1 MARKSTDPGR
11 HIAGWVAWAS
21 VVGLLAIMA
30 LGSYPLAQAKGWLI
44 DGGQPTISAEQLE
57 SLQPEGNTQ
66 ALIGSAG
73 CLEPKA
79 SADQAKVAQAI
90 KSVGGIEKG
99 SLGIAVA
106 DLGADDLL
114 YGDNAD
120 VAMTPASTNKIMTG
134 LSALKVLGYDS
145 TFATRVMWDSE
156 TKTLTLVGGGDP
168 LLASTPETHP
178 YRTRVK
184 PATLSD
190 LADQVA
196 TKLAEQGISEVTL
209 NYDDSLFSGPSW
221 HPDWAPDFR
230 QWVAPITALAVD
242 LGNAPAH
249 PETADPSLA
258 AAQTFADQLHQLG
271 ITASAPSASVASPEL
286 SELASVTSPSVYAM
300 VEQLII
306 HSDNYVTEV
315 LFRQTA
321 VASGKP
327 ATFQDAAALQT
338 ELLKDF
344 GLWSD
349 NQVITDGS
357 GLSDKNKLTPRNLV
371 KALQLANSL
380 EQVGYLLAG
389 LPTARVSGSLAA
401 RFWDEASSAG
411 AGRVRAK
418 TGYLD
423 HVSSLAGITPTKDG
437 AIVVFA
443 FIGNDLPL
451 DTDPRPWFDHAA
463 AALAGCQCA
472 VG

>member
-1 MARKSTDPGR
+1 MARKSANPGR

-21 VVGLLAIMA
+21 VVVLLVVMA
-30 LGSYPLAQAKGWLI
+30 LGTYPFARAKGWLS
-44 DGGQPTISAEQLE
+44 DGGQPTISAEQLK
-57 SLQPEGNTQ
+57 SLQPAGNSQ

-73 CLEPKA
+73 PFEPKA
-79 SADQAKVAQAI
+79 SANQEKVTQAI
-90 KSVGGIEKG
+90 KSVGGVEKG
-99 SLGIAVA
+99 SLGVAVA
-106 DLGADDLL
+106 DLAADDLL
-114 YGDNAD
+114 YNDNAD
-120 VAMTPASTNKIMTG
+120 VAMTPASTNKIMTS
-134 LSALKVLGYDS
+134 LSALKILGYDS
-145 TFATRVMWDSE
+145 TFATRVMWDSQ

-178 YRTRVK
+178 YRTNVK
-184 PATLSD
+184 PAALSD
-190 LADQVA
+190 LANQVA
-196 TKLAEQGISEVTL
+196 AKLAEQGVSEVTL
-209 NYDDSLFSGPSW
+209 DYDDSLFSGPSW
-221 HPDWAPDFR
+221 HPDWSPDYR

-258 AAQTFADQLHQLG
+258 AAQTFADQLQQLG
-271 ITASAPSASVASPEL
+271 IATSAPSLSVASPEA

-300 VEQLII
+300 VERLMI
-306 HSDNYVTEV
+306 HSDNYITEV
-315 LFRQTA
+315 LFRQIA

-349 NQVITDGS
+349 NQVIADGS
-357 GLSDKNKLTPRNLV
+357 GLSANNKLTPRNLV
-371 KALQLANSL
+371 KALQLASSL

-401 RFWDEASSAG
+401 RFWDEPSSAG

-418 TGYLD
+418 TGSLD
-423 HVSSLAGITPTKDG
+423 QVSSLAGITPTKDG

-443 FIGNDLPL
+443 FIGNDLSL
-451 DTDPRPWFDHAA
+451 DADPRPWFDHAA